1 MNRGLALGLWAQHQ
15 AGGCCPGRERW
26 GQWSGDPRGKGLATG
41 PEKSW
46 GQRAAVWGCV
56 FQQGLSRS
64 GERGMGCQRGKFYRQ
79 ATRGRAWGRMVEASR
94 RLGAPYLFISKIAVW
109 LSNGE
114 LQKPLILSTPCR
126 APSCCPRHQRPLT
139 RPPPLGSRRLAPQ
152 PLILARLRACVRGP
166 RLATRAAEVGARRAC
181 PGQSR
186 VRALCPGS
194 ALELGQALVGP
205 EPASDAPRQRVSLRG
220 REVGSWGLLP
230 SPPPVFV
237 GPSEGPGPR
246 WTSIT
251 VMSWIL

>member
-1 MNRGLALGLWAQHQ
+1 M
-15 AGGCCPGRERW
+15 
-26 GQWSGDPRGKGLATG
+26 ATG

-56 FQQGLSRS
+56 FQPGLSRS
-64 GERGMGCQRGKFYRQ
+64 GEQGMGRQRGKFYRQ
-79 ATRGRAWGRMVEASR
+79 ATRGRAWGRMVEASS

-139 RPPPLGSRRLAPQ
+139 RPPPRGSWPLAPQ

-166 RLATRAAEVGARRAC
+166 WSATRAAEVGARRAC

-230 SPPPVFV
+230 PPPPSPVFV

-246 WTSIT
+246 WTSIA
-251 VMSWIL
+251 VMSRIW